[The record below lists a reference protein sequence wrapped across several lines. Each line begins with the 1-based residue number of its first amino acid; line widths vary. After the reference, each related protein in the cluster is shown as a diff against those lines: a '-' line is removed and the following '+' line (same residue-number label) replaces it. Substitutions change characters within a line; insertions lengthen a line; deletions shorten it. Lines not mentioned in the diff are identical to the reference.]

1 MASSKKALGILF
13 GVKGGSSINQGSG
26 ALILQD
32 LKKIVN
38 QVNNNNKLLP
48 KVELRFDVSDAIK
61 SIDKLQ
67 KALNSLQKQTKNINI
82 PNGSKGGAKSSVYT
96 QNLAAAK
103 KYFKELKTLQKAA
116 ARTKD
121 VDADEKTG
129 KILRIDGKNY
139 QNHSKYFRELEKD
152 YKGLADVINDGG
164 LSISQKA
171 KALNLT
177 IDEYKELSQV
187 IGELQKQSDIA
198 FDKIKIDATAAWQ
211 KQASNVSDSIH
222 RVYDIISK
230 DPAVKNLADDILEM
244 TKQGSGNVEELK
256 QKFQEFN
263 LKARQSGAD
272 IETWGQKFKKAF
284 ANQVRSALA
293 SLITVDIGQF
303 LKGIYD
309 NVVALDDAVVN
320 LQIASGKSR
329 TETKALVKE
338 YAALAKQLKATTAEV
353 AASADTW
360 LRQGYSAK
368 EAEALITNSMMLS
381 KLGQIESEE
390 AATALTSAMKGYKV
404 AVEDTVNIVDKLTAV
419 DMEAAA
425 SAGGIA
431 TAMAET
437 AAGAG
442 LAGVSMDKLIGY
454 LAVVKEVTQDADESV
469 GVFFR
474 TLFSRMGN
482 IKAGKF
488 VDDDGESLNDVESV
502 LGKLGIKLRNSNDDF
517 RDFSDVL
524 DEVGQ
529 KWKSFSETEK
539 NAIASAMAGT
549 RQREKLIV
557 LMDNYGTSLKYAAT
571 AAESAGTA
579 TQKYEA
585 YTEGVT
591 GSIQELK
598 ATFEEFSLTALDSD
612 FVSQFFDLATQ
623 ITNIGTGLFKV
634 IDYIGGLNAAL
645 AITAGILALIN
656 ARKIANRIEQLPN
669 IIESITKSLKNLAT
683 EGVSSV
689 QGAVTAVSLLITGL
703 VVAYN
708 AVAAAKDRA
717 TQAAFNSASESI
729 SKIDEESRSLAELI
743 EEYKE
748 LASISENSGGWDPTS
763 ADRVREIQ
771 EQITNLVG
779 DQAKNLDLV
788 NGKLEDEL
796 TVLKG
801 LSKEMLEQAKIQAVV
816 AKSDAWA
823 AVVSESNAWNN
834 RLKSVGFSKSDSISD
849 FTNSGIRLG
858 NFYVPGMSFTIDD
871 NFANDQDFINQY
883 NAVLD
888 YKNKLANTPG
898 FDSGSSK
905 LYSSLNE
912 FLSKY
917 GEFYEL
923 YTSADRKVAEIE
935 KLLLNNSGDG
945 GGFGDD
951 DGSEGQSA
959 TEIIVTTEEEL
970 NELLDRYK
978 ELIELRKELLKTY
991 AKELEYQK
999 ELEKKQQK
1007 TASLQTKLAV
1017 ARLDTSAAG
1026 QARVRELEA
1035 QLEEAQADLEDFTL
1049 EHAIEEILGG
1059 LDDQYAEYEKFIDSQ
1074 LSALGEKID
1083 EIKKVL
1089 LSDGGRENSRPIE
1102 EALDGGSSHI
1112 VHTSSGGI
1120 IVDKGVEGGHTY
1132 SAESFS
1138 KDFYIR
1144 SLKEYIESLPKY
1156 KQIKSSLLEDFVFTN
1171 LLKKLESLG
1180 GSIDDLS
1187 AYIRSESMSSPGGKI
1202 FAVGDG
1208 TITVI
1213 PKYHTGG
1220 FVGGAPT
1227 LANNEEFAKLLEGEF
1242 VSTPSQIKNF
1252 MTRTLPQL
1260 TSFNSS
1266 GGYEFHAPL
1275 VEIKCESVTSESM
1288 PKLKE
1293 IVDEAVGEIKRCL
1306 DGGMSRTGYKR
1317 SVKKLLT

>member
-13 GVKGGSSINQGSG
+13 GVKGGSSISQGSG

-61 SIDKLQ
+61 SINKLQ

-96 QNLAAAK
+96 QNLAEAK
-103 KYFKELKTLQKAA
+103 KYFKELKALQKAA
-116 ARTKD
+116 VRTKD
-121 VDADEKTG
+121 VDVDKSG
-129 KILRIDGKNY
+129 NILGIHGDNY
-139 QNHSKYFRELEKD
+139 QNHYKYYQELEKK
-152 YKGLADVINDGG
+152 YKRLTDVIGNTK
-164 LSISQKA
+164 LSTSQQA
-171 KALNLT
+171 QALNLT
-177 IDEYKELSQV
+177 INEYEELSQV
-187 IGELQKQSDIA
+187 IGELQKQAGIS

-222 RVYDIISK
+222 RVYDTISK

-272 IETWGQKFKKAF
+272 IETWGQKFKKTF

-293 SLITVDIGQF
+293 SLITVDVGQI
-303 LKGIYD
+303 LKGVYD

-353 AASADTW
+353 SASADTW

-368 EAEALITNSMMLS
+368 EAETLITNSMMLS

-529 KWKSFSETEK
+529 KWDSFSETEK

-585 YTEGVT
+585 YTEGIT
-591 GSIQELK
+591 GKINGVV
-598 ATFEEFSLTALDSD
+598 AAFERLSLNVLDSD
-612 FVSQFFDLATQ
+612 WLGRFMDSGANLIDIIANVSTL
-623 ITNIGTGLFKV
+623 
-634 IDYIGGLNAAL
+634 IDKIGGLNSVISI
-645 AITAGILALIN
+645 AIGLWTV
-656 ARKIANRIEQLPN
+656 
-669 IIESITKSLKNLAT
+669 IESKKIVKQLDSIPVRIKNITSSIKALTTGAASATLASQALV
-683 EGVSSV
+683 G
-689 QGAVTAVSLLITGL
+689 GL
-703 VVAYN
+703 
-708 AVAAAKDRA
+708 AVAATTIITVLNAVSSAQQRA
-717 TQAAFNSASESI
+717 IANNLDIANSHTEAAQAACENAM
-729 SKIDEESRSLAELI
+729 SLAQLI
-743 EEYKE
+743 ERYEE
-748 LASISENSGGWDPTS
+748 LAQSRDDGNIESVEEIRN
-763 ADRVREIQ
+763 IQ
-771 EQITNLVG
+771 EQIVDLIG
-779 DQAKNLDLV
+779 DQGEAIDLV
-788 NGKLEDEL
+788 NGKLQDQKTILEGVARENIQAYESEIDKALAAADTAYHDKANHNLFFDDSRILGMGKDRNDLFKSLAEQFHISKTQQESIAGTVYGIKFRFDDIEDFISQYESVDEL
-796 TVLKG
+796 
-801 LSKEMLEQAKIQAVV
+801 LSYLAQDGRYKLDKSHNVIYEV
-816 AKSDAWA
+816 A
-823 AVVSESNAWNN
+823 
-834 RLKSVGFSKSDSISD
+834 SKYISD
-849 FTNSGIRLG
+849 
-858 NFYVPGMSFTIDD
+858 
-871 NFANDQDFINQY
+871 
-883 NAVLD
+883 
-888 YKNKLANTPG
+888 YK
-898 FDSGSSK
+898 
-905 LYSSLNE
+905 E
-912 FLSKY
+912 V
-917 GEFYEL
+917 YES
-923 YTSADRKVAEIE
+923 YTRARKAKEE
-935 KLLLNNSGDG
+935 LNNKIKNWEESGNT
-945 GGFGDD
+945 GDNTITTPTD
-951 DGSEGQSA
+951 DQ
-959 TEIIVTTEEEL
+959 IVETLKHTEEEL
-970 NELLDRYK
+970 NALLDRYK

-1007 TASLQTKLAV
+1007 AASLQTKLAI
-1017 ARLDTSAAG
+1017 ARLDDSAAG

-1035 QLEEAQADLEDFTL
+1035 QLEEAQNDLEDFTL
-1049 EHAIEEILGG
+1049 EHAIEEIIEGI
-1059 LDDQYAEYEKFIDSQ
+1059 DHQYIEYEAFI
-1074 LSALGEKID
+1074 SAEIDKITKKID
-1083 EIKKVL
+1083 ELKDGKPPEDDHRDSFDERAL
-1089 LSDGGRENSRPIE
+1089 LYELKQAMNADIRTDRERNDGANVQTIRNHYKAFWDAIMYQANQGKYDI
-1102 EALDGGSSHI
+1102 ALELF
-1112 VHTSSGGI
+1112 
-1120 IVDKGVEGGHTY
+1120 DKIMTMRY
-1132 SAESFS
+1132 PM
-1138 KDFYIR
+1138 
-1144 SLKEYIESLPKY
+1144 L
-1156 KQIKSSLLEDFVFTN
+1156 N
-1171 LLKKLESLG
+1171 
-1180 GSIDDLS
+1180 
-1187 AYIRSESMSSPGGKI
+1187 M
-1202 FAVGDG
+1202 
-1208 TITVI
+1208 
-1213 PKYHTGG
+1213 YHTGG
-1220 FVGGAPT
+1220 FVGGVPT

-1266 GGYEFHAPL
+1266 GGHEFHAPL